1 MTSHVRHS
9 ADTKGKLEF
18 IPKTAAASTK
28 EQQIILGLT
37 EFGDRFTNM

>member
-18 IPKTAAASTK
+18 IPNSALTK

-37 EFGDRFTNM
+37 EFGDRLTNM